1 MYQRNGPVSLGMVE
15 KLECRVYESGG
26 HGGGSGRLATA
37 SPESP
42 GSEGESPGSDLD
54 IEPVLISLRPCTPT
68 VHVSGPH
75 AAVFTWNEAQ
85 QVEALPAGTGV
96 EYILE
101 VENDGQAFSVAYAG
115 PDCRCEVERLRAGR
129 AYRAR
134 VRVVVSV
141 PEAESAEY
149 QVTCEPG
156 EAARFSTPPTL
167 PSVPGQLQLV
177 SRERKALK
185 VKWPAPEED
194 GGAGEVTY
202 TLVVSPP
209 PTELDP
215 TAQIDSEGWL
225 TAYRGPERTH
235 KLARL
240 TPGQRYSFRVR
251 AANRVGESRLS
262 ELMSFATQA
271 TVPSQPEPPAMLSSS
286 SDSVI
291 MRWAPPAGNGSPV
304 SSYRL
309 ERSDG
314 DGCEYQLAYAGPN
327 ENAIVGGLRS
337 GVRYQFRLLAE
348 NSEGKSMWSGPAV
361 ATTAAVAPGSPVG
374 TTVVAPKAG
383 DAVRNSAT
391 LSWRAPHDDGGS
403 PVTGYE
409 VHLQA
414 KCRSAIEHMDSEW
427 LCIFEGD
434 AHACTISALRAGC
447 TYRARVRA
455 RSAAGW
461 GLPCA
466 AIDVVTG
473 ADVPDA
479 PEPPTLGCAEPT
491 FLGVDWRP
499 PSHTGGAKVTSYQLE
514 VAQAAPCACGGS
526 TCGQTS
532 GEGSGVSTPCEAALP
547 GTSVQMSLSGDV
559 CCAEIRDLQAAS
571 VYFFRVQAGNAQGL
585 SNWSAWARLTTAPDA
600 PEPPPG
606 LSGVA
611 ISATA
616 AALRWDEAQGSGSRV
631 TAYVVEAQRQGGE
644 AAGPASPPAFTQVW
658 RGAGTCCDVRGLA
671 PATPYA
677 FRVAAVN
684 AVGTGAPCAA
694 LVVRTAPAAPGA
706 PSGLAAAPMGASD
719 VALSWAP
726 PEVDNGAAV
735 TGYLVDAARGAHGGG
750 GASGAKGGKKSGAA
764 VTWAQVYAGPTPSCT
779 VPGLQPG
786 REYQFR
792 VRAAN
797 AAGIGPACDAA
808 SAVTA
813 PAPPSAPLK
822 LATTQR
828 MSGGL
833 KLRWEEPAE
842 CFNAPVTEYVVQVAP
857 RDAAANGGTDGSDNC
872 GGSSERAWR
881 AAYAVASPSARV
893 SDLAPNT
900 AYVVRVRAANAAGA
914 GPWSEELVAMT
925 ALLPPGPP
933 EVACLVACGM
943 GSGGAAPPA
952 AAAPGASD
960 AWVVLSWAPPAHAPD
975 CAQAVSFE
983 VAATAVTARPASVAA
998 ASEPAASV
1006 AVVAASGAAADGGD
1020 HHRAPPPPEPHRA
1033 SATGAGMME
1042 RAASSSLYAPP
1053 AAAAPAARL
1062 TVGKGVGEAR
1072 LEGLA
1077 RGSNY
1082 AVRVR
1087 SVGAEGAGHGAWS
1100 PEMLVST
1107 PGEPPAVDHA
1117 TGGVA
1122 VGAGLG
1128 AAGGTAGTA
1137 GHGAKGGK
1145 KGNKGGGGGGK
1156 NGGVGGGA
1164 GGAAASSRSSE
1175 DGPSSL
1181 PGGRKGSN
1189 GAVPGVDGS
1198 GGSSSSG
1205 GAPAAVSIQRKSKVL
1220 AACSAAPAAG
1230 LPPKPRTGL
1239 SAAVANSRLYREH
1252 LRRPLRMLYRWRA
1265 CAFWV
1270 LAVVAFV
1277 ALGLLILKEPAP
1289 RARVPPR
1296 RVPPRRS

>member
-1 MYQRNGPVSLGMVE
+1 
-15 KLECRVYESGG
+15 
-26 HGGGSGRLATA
+26 
-37 SPESP
+37 
-42 GSEGESPGSDLD
+42 
-54 IEPVLISLRPCTPT
+54 
-68 VHVSGPH
+68 
-75 AAVFTWNEAQ
+75 
-85 QVEALPAGTGV
+85 
-96 EYILE
+96 
-101 VENDGQAFSVAYAG
+101 
-115 PDCRCEVERLRAGR
+115 
-129 AYRAR
+129 
-134 VRVVVSV
+134 
-141 PEAESAEY
+141 
-149 QVTCEPG
+149 
-156 EAARFSTPPTL
+156 
-167 PSVPGQLQLV
+167 
-177 SRERKALK
+177 
-185 VKWPAPEED
+185 
-194 GGAGEVTY
+194 
-202 TLVVSPP
+202 
-209 PTELDP
+209 
-215 TAQIDSEGWL
+215 
-225 TAYRGPERTH
+225 
-235 KLARL
+235 
-240 TPGQRYSFRVR
+240 
-251 AANRVGESRLS
+251 
-262 ELMSFATQA
+262 
-271 TVPSQPEPPAMLSSS
+271 
-286 SDSVI
+286 
-291 MRWAPPAGNGSPV
+291 
-304 SSYRL
+304 
-309 ERSDG
+309 
-314 DGCEYQLAYAGPN
+314 
-327 ENAIVGGLRS
+327 
-337 GVRYQFRLLAE
+337 
-348 NSEGKSMWSGPAV
+348 
-361 ATTAAVAPGSPVG
+361 
-374 TTVVAPKAG
+374 
-383 DAVRNSAT
+383 
-391 LSWRAPHDDGGS
+391 
-403 PVTGYE
+403 
-409 VHLQA
+409 
-414 KCRSAIEHMDSEW
+414 
-427 LCIFEGD
+427 
-434 AHACTISALRAGC
+434 
-447 TYRARVRA
+447 
-455 RSAAGW
+455 
-461 GLPCA
+461 
-466 AIDVVTG
+466 
-473 ADVPDA
+473 
-479 PEPPTLGCAEPT
+479 
-491 FLGVDWRP
+491 
-499 PSHTGGAKVTSYQLE
+499 
-514 VAQAAPCACGGS
+514 
-526 TCGQTS
+526 
-532 GEGSGVSTPCEAALP
+532 
-547 GTSVQMSLSGDV
+547 
-559 CCAEIRDLQAAS
+559 
-571 VYFFRVQAGNAQGL
+571 
-585 SNWSAWARLTTAPDA
+585 
-600 PEPPPG
+600 
-606 LSGVA
+606 
-611 ISATA
+611 
-616 AALRWDEAQGSGSRV
+616 
-631 TAYVVEAQRQGGE
+631 
-644 AAGPASPPAFTQVW
+644 
-658 RGAGTCCDVRGLA
+658 
-671 PATPYA
+671 
-677 FRVAAVN
+677 
-684 AVGTGAPCAA
+684 
-694 LVVRTAPAAPGA
+694 
-706 PSGLAAAPMGASD
+706 
-719 VALSWAP
+719 
-726 PEVDNGAAV
+726 
-735 TGYLVDAARGAHGGG
+735 
-750 GASGAKGGKKSGAA
+750 
-764 VTWAQVYAGPTPSCT
+764 
-779 VPGLQPG
+779 
-786 REYQFR
+786 
-792 VRAAN
+792 
-797 AAGIGPACDAA
+797 
-808 SAVTA
+808 
-813 PAPPSAPLK
+813 
-822 LATTQR
+822 

-1252 LRRPLRMLYRWRA
+1252 LRRPLRML
-1265 CAFWV
+1265 FV
-1270 LAVVAFV
+1270 LSIPVARGANWFLAGGGRRMDEEEATAAAAERIAAAAEDGTSLPVRLATDVVRF
-1277 ALGLLILKEPAP
+1277 LYGGTGRREPADGGVVSASLLNAKPAVGGIGVEP
-1289 RARVPPR
+1289 RGGGVLRVLFTVASDAVADTVVDGERVPAPAC
-1296 RVPPRRS
+1296 